1 MRSKIHTLFSIL
13 LMFSDDGLC
22 VSMCVFRSSAFL
34 LSRAPSLPWMH
45 SWGLMRP
52 LVWKMCSSVRACVCA
67 YVWVWVC
74 VCVCVFVCVWCVCGV
89 CVCGVCVWCVCV
101 VWVYSRCFVTSV
113 LHAQC
118 SKYQVHTYTS
128 AGTYPKVQVYF
139 TLYLHMVQWLA

>member
-34 LSRAPSLPWMH
+34 LSRAPSLPWIH

-52 LVWKMCSSVRACVCA
+52 LVWKMCSSVRACVCV

-74 VCVCVFVCVWCVCGV
+74 VCVCVFVCVWCVW
-89 CVCGVCVWCVCV
+89 VWCVCV
-101 VWVYSRCFVTSV
+101 VCVCGVGVFKMFCNECVTCSV
-113 LHAQC
+113 FEIPGAHLH
-118 SKYQVHTYTS
+118 
-128 AGTYPKVQVYF
+128 
-139 TLYLHMVQWLA
+139 